1 MFCSKLDFNVFY
13 LTLAL
18 TSTFFVCIHMELLV
32 VGLNHKTAPIEIRE
46 CLAFPEGKMEDAL
59 DKVHILPSLKE
70 NMIVS
75 TCNRV
80 EVYAATRETERAIHD
95 LKEFLSQY
103 HGIPLKKFEKS
114 LYAHVGEEAVR
125 HIFRVASSL
134 DSMVL
139 GEPQI
144 LGQIKEAYDVSQQ
157 AKTSGLILHRLLHR
171 AFHVAKRVRT
181 ETKIVIGAISVS
193 SVAVELA
200 EKIFGAL
207 EKKTVLL
214 IGAGEMCEL
223 AARHLVS
230 GGAEKI
236 LVTNRTYDRAVSLA
250 QEFKGEAIP
259 FDDMGQ
265 GLKRADI
272 VISATDS
279 PQCLIWHDQVT
290 KVMKDRRQKPIFF
303 IDIADPRD
311 IEPKVGD
318 VENVY
323 LYNIDDLQKVANENI
338 KDREKEAQKAEAIV
352 QDEMV
357 KFVNWYRSLDVTPTI
372 VALREKFEAIRKK
385 ELEKTLSL
393 HPDLSNREKKSLEAM
408 SSAIINK
415 ILHSPM
421 TLLKQT
427 NDEAMADLY
436 LDSLHALFG
445 LSERSL
451 ETFMEKSEEEKKK
464 EEPNLEDAV

>member
-1 MFCSKLDFNVFY
+1 
-13 LTLAL
+13 
-18 TSTFFVCIHMELLV
+18 MELLV
-32 VGLNHKTAPIEIRE
+32 IGLNHNTAPIEIRE
-46 CLAFPEGKMEDAL
+46 CLAFPEDKLGEAL
-59 DKVHILPSLKE
+59 SKVHALSSVKE
-70 NMIVS
+70 DMIVS

-80 EVYAATRETERAIHD
+80 EIYAATRETEKAVHD
-95 LKEFLSQY
+95 LKEFLCQY
-103 HGIPLKKFEKS
+103 HGISLKEFEKS
-114 LYAHVGEEAVR
+114 LYTHIGEEAVR

-144 LGQIKEAYDVSQQ
+144 LGQIKDAYDISQQ

-181 ETKIVIGAISVS
+181 ETKIAISAVSVS

-200 EKIFGAL
+200 EKIFGTL

-230 GGAEKI
+230 GGVEKI
-236 LVTNRTYDRAVSLA
+236 LVTNRTYERAVSLA
-250 QEFKGEAIP
+250 QEFRGEAIP
-259 FDDMGQ
+259 FEDMTQ
-265 GLKRADI
+265 GLKKTDI
-272 VISATDS
+272 VISATNS
-279 PQCLIWHDQVT
+279 PQYLIGHDQIT
-290 KVMKDRRQKPIFF
+290 KVMRYRKQKPIFF

-318 VENVY
+318 MENVY

-338 KDREKEAQKAEAIV
+338 KDREKEAQKAETIV
-352 QDEMV
+352 QDEVV

-372 VALREKFEAIRKK
+372 VALRKKFEEIRKK
-385 ELEKTLSL
+385 ELEKTLSF
-393 HPDLSNREKKSLEAM
+393 HPNLSDKEKKSLEALT
-408 SSAIINK
+408 SAIINK
-415 ILHSPM
+415 ILHTPI

-427 NDEAMADLY
+427 NEEAMADLY
-436 LDSLHALFG
+436 LDALHALFG
-445 LSERSL
+445 LPEKSL
-451 ETFMEKSEEEKKK
+451 EISLEKFEEK
-464 EEPNLEDAV
+464 EETNLEDAV

>member
-1 MFCSKLDFNVFY
+1 
-13 LTLAL
+13 
-18 TSTFFVCIHMELLV
+18 MELLV
-32 VGLNHKTAPIEIRE
+32 VGLNHNTAPIQLRE
-46 CLAFPEGKMEDAL
+46 CLAFPEDKIEDAL
-59 DKVHILPSLKE
+59 SKVHGLSSVKE

-80 EVYAATRETERAIHD
+80 EVYAATRETERALCD

-103 HGIPLKKFEKS
+103 HGISLKQFEKN
-114 LYAHVGEEAVR
+114 LYTRVGEEAVK

-144 LGQIKEAYDVSQQ
+144 LGQMKEAYDFSQQ
-157 AKTSGLILHRLLHR
+157 VKTSGLILHRLLHR

-181 ETKIVIGAISVS
+181 ETKIAISAVSVS

-200 EKIFGAL
+200 EKIFGTL
-207 EKKTVLL
+207 ERKTVML

-230 GGAEKI
+230 GGVENI
-236 LVTNRTYDRAVSLA
+236 LVTNRTYDRAVSLS
-250 QEFKGEAIP
+250 QEFRGEAVP
-259 FDDMGQ
+259 FEEMGL
-265 GLKRADI
+265 GLRRTDI
-272 VISATDS
+272 VISATNS
-279 PQCLIWHDQVT
+279 PQYLIGHDQVT
-290 KVMKDRRQKPIFF
+290 KVMKDRKQKPIFF

-311 IEPKVGD
+311 VEPNVGD
-318 VENVY
+318 IENVY

-352 QDEMV
+352 QDEV
-357 KFVNWYRSLDVTPTI
+357 AKFVNWYRSLDVTPTI
-372 VALREKFEAIRKK
+372 VALRKKFEEIRRK

-393 HPDLSNREKKSLEAM
+393 HPDLSEKERKSLEALT
-408 SSAIINK
+408 SAIINK
-415 ILHSPM
+415 ILHTPI

-427 NDEAMADLY
+427 NEEAMADLY
-436 LDSLHALFG
+436 LDALHTLFG
-445 LSERSL
+445 LPEKSL
-451 ETFMEKSEEEKKK
+451 ETFLEKLEGEKEQEET
-464 EEPNLEDAV
+464 NLEDAIRT

>member
-1 MFCSKLDFNVFY
+1 
-13 LTLAL
+13 
-18 TSTFFVCIHMELLV
+18 MELLV
-32 VGLNHKTAPIEIRE
+32 VGLNHNTAPIQLRE
-46 CLAFPEGKMEDAL
+46 CLAFPEDKIEDAL
-59 DKVHILPSLKE
+59 CKVRGLPSVRE

-80 EVYAATRETERAIHD
+80 EVYAATRETEKALHD

-103 HGIPLKKFEKS
+103 HGIALKQFEKN
-114 LYAHVGEEAVR
+114 LYTHVGEEAVR

-144 LGQIKEAYDVSQQ
+144 LGQMKDAYDFYQQ
-157 AKTSGLILHRLLHR
+157 VKTSGLILHRLLHR
-171 AFHVAKRVRT
+171 TFHVAKRVRT
-181 ETKIVIGAISVS
+181 ETKIAISAVSVS

-200 EKIFGAL
+200 EKIFGTL
-207 EKKTVLL
+207 ERKTVLL

-236 LVTNRTYDRAVSLA
+236 LVTNRTYERAVSLSR
-250 QEFKGEAIP
+250 EFNGEAIP
-259 FDDMGQ
+259 FEEMGL
-265 GLKRADI
+265 GLKRTDI
-272 VISATDS
+272 VISATNS
-279 PQCLIWHDQVT
+279 PQHLIGHEQIT
-290 KVMKDRRQKPIFF
+290 KVMKDRKQKPIFF

-311 IEPKVGD
+311 VEPKVGD
-318 VENVY
+318 IENVY

-352 QDEMV
+352 QDEVV

-372 VALREKFEAIRKK
+372 VALRKKFEEIRRK

-393 HPDLSNREKKSLEAM
+393 HPNLSDKERKSLEALT
-408 SSAIINK
+408 SAIINK
-415 ILHSPM
+415 ILHTPI

-427 NDEAMADLY
+427 NEEAMADLY
-436 LDSLHALFG
+436 LDALHALFG
-445 LSERSL
+445 LPEKSL
-451 ETFMEKSEEEKKK
+451 ETFLEKFEGEKEQEET
-464 EEPNLEDAV
+464 NLEDALRT

>member
-1 MFCSKLDFNVFY
+1 
-13 LTLAL
+13 
-18 TSTFFVCIHMELLV
+18 MEILV
-32 VGLNHKTAPIEIRE
+32 IGLNHNTAPIEIRE
-46 CLAFPEGKMEDAL
+46 CLAFPEDKLGDAL
-59 DKVHILPSLKE
+59 SKVHTLSSVKE

-80 EVYAATRETERAIHD
+80 EVYAATRETEKAIHD

-103 HGIPLKKFEKS
+103 HGISLKEFEKS

-125 HIFRVASSL
+125 HIFRVTSSL

-144 LGQIKEAYDVSQQ
+144 LGQIKEAYDLSQQ

-181 ETKIVIGAISVS
+181 ETKIVIGAVSVS

-200 EKIFGAL
+200 EKIFGTL

-230 GGAEKI
+230 GGVAKI
-236 LVTNRTYDRAVSLA
+236 MVTNRTYERALSLA

-259 FDDMGQ
+259 FEEMTQ
-265 GLKRADI
+265 GLKKPDI
-272 VISATDS
+272 VISATNS
-279 PQCLIWHDQVT
+279 SQYLIGYDQIT
-290 KVMKDRRQKPIFF
+290 KLMKDRKQKPIFF

-311 IEPKVGD
+311 VDPKVGD
-318 VENVY
+318 IENVY
-323 LYNIDDLQKVANENI
+323 LYNIDDLQKVANENMR
-338 KDREKEAQKAEAIV
+338 DRENEAQKGEAIV
-352 QDEMV
+352 QDEMT

-372 VALREKFEAIRKK
+372 VALRKKFEEIRKK

-393 HPDLSNREKKSLEAM
+393 HPDLSDKEKKSLEALT
-408 SSAIINK
+408 SAIINK
-415 ILHSPM
+415 ILHTPIS
-421 TLLKQT
+421 LLKQT
-427 NDEAMADLY
+427 NEDAMADLY
-436 LDSLHALFG
+436 LDALHALFG
-445 LSERSL
+445 LSEKSF
-451 ETFMEKSEEEKKK
+451 ETFLEKFKEEEEK
-464 EEPNLEDAV
+464 EEIHLEDAL

>member
-1 MFCSKLDFNVFY
+1 
-13 LTLAL
+13 
-18 TSTFFVCIHMELLV
+18 MELLV

-46 CLAFPEGKMEDAL
+46 CLAFPEDKLADAL
-59 DKVHILPSLKE
+59 YKVHTLPSLKE

-80 EVYAATRETERAIHD
+80 EVYAATRETEKAILD

-103 HGIPLKKFEKS
+103 HGIPLKEFEKR
-114 LYAHVGEEAVR
+114 LYAYVGEEAVR

-144 LGQIKEAYDVSQQ
+144 LGQIKDAYDLSQQ
-157 AKTSGLILHRLLHR
+157 VKTSGLILHRLLHR

-181 ETKIVIGAISVS
+181 ETKIIIGAISVS

-200 EKIFGAL
+200 EKIFGIL

-230 GGAEKI
+230 VGIDKI
-236 LVTNRTYDRAVSLA
+236 LVTNRTAERAASLA
-250 QEFKGEAIP
+250 QEFRGEAIP
-259 FDDMGQ
+259 FEDMAQ

-272 VISATDS
+272 VISATNS
-279 PQCLIWHDQVT
+279 PQYLIQHEQIT
-290 KVMKDRRQKPIFF
+290 KVIKDRRQKPIFF

-318 VENVY
+318 IENVY
-323 LYNIDDLQKVANENI
+323 LYNIDDLQKVANENM
-338 KDREKEAQKAEAIV
+338 KDREKEARNAETIV
-352 QDEMV
+352 QDETV

-372 VALREKFEAIRKK
+372 VALRKKFEEIRKK

-393 HPDLSNREKKSLEAM
+393 HPNLSEKEKQSLEALT
-408 SSAIINK
+408 SAIINK
-415 ILHSPM
+415 ILHAPI

-427 NDEAMADLY
+427 NEEAMADLY
-436 LDSLHALFG
+436 LDALHALFG
-445 LSERSL
+445 LPEKSL
-451 ETFMEKSEEEKKK
+451 ETFLEKFEEEKEK
-464 EEPNLEDAV
+464 EETHPENAL